1 MALKQLNLVTHQQGV
16 VMAFADVFFL
26 LTLLFLG
33 LAALAIVMKRPSA
46 PAQTTSGH

>member
-1 MALKQLNLVTHQQGV
+1 MALKQLTLLTHQQGV

-33 LAALAIVMKRPSA
+33 LSVMAVVMRKPASPQQAAG
-46 PAQTTSGH
+46 GH